1 MKHLNELLSISSAGL
16 EEKYDAQTP
25 SSILNNFGRIGLEIK
40 QMLSGKNG
48 FYAFESALLMR
59 PLFDTKNS
67 EVLGIEN
74 WNRPGL
80 WINSY
85 KIDIQNTVFFAEDI
99 FGVQFCLRDDFVQ
112 SFDPET
118 GEFTE
123 LARSLNEWVGWI
135 LSDYN
140 TRTGLPLAQEWRKN
154 YGVLQAAQRL
164 IPIVPFVL
172 GGEFSIGN
180 LNKMLDSDGMNYRA
194 NIANQ
199 IYDCPDGTSVVIKTE
214 NRFPRT
220 T

>member
-1 MKHLNELLSISSAGL
+1 MKHLNELLSISSSGL
-16 EEKYDAQTP
+16 EKEYDAQTP
-25 SSILNNFGRIGLEIK
+25 SSILNNCGRIGLEIK

-48 FYAFESALLMR
+48 FYAFESALLVR

-74 WNRPGL
+74 WNRPDL

-85 KIDIQNTVFFAEDI
+85 KIDIRNTVFFAEDI

-123 LARSLNEWVGWI
+123 LARSLNEWAGWI

-140 TRTGLPLAQEWRKN
+140 TRTGLPLAQEWRKS
-154 YGVLQAAQRL
+154 YGLLEAAQRL

-180 LNKMLDSDGMNYRA
+180 LNKMLDSEGMNYRA

-199 IYDCPDGTSVVIKTE
+199 ISDCPDGASVVIKTE
-214 NRFPRT
+214 NKIPRST
-220 T
+220 